1 LVFKEK
7 KLHKNKSLVDWKEKE
22 KLEHSFEEAI
32 KGIQQKEPPRD
43 LPRASTVYYLNQPHK
58 FDSNTENQFTKP
70 TKSTMLLDLSNLS
83 NLPTTTHYGIFD

>member
-32 KGIQQKEPPRD
+32 KGIQQKKPPRD
-43 LPRASTVYYLNQPHK
+43 LPRDFN
-58 FDSNTENQFTKP
+58 
-70 TKSTMLLDLSNLS
+70 
-83 NLPTTTHYGIFD
+83 